1 MFQACRSVTQS
12 MTPLF
17 HGSQV
22 FIQFRGS
29 LGPTQACAQSS
40 DPGSQKSKQEG
51 DKVLIESLHCR
62 VNITAQL
69 NEMSRKLHQ
78 FLNQVRSAE
87 RSITVLANKKNATFT
102 CRIAKS
108 LTPRKLRLRRS
119 LLFRQNSDFIQ
130 HSFNIAGF
138 NIEASQFLVGYIRVS
153 GLKFYRDLCPHEKR
167 EHWFAQ
173 FGSKEDYKVY
183 T

>member
-22 FIQFRGS
+22 FIQFRGKS
-29 LGPTQACAQSS
+29 GTHRTFLQACAQSS

-119 LLFRQNSDFIQ
+119 LLVQVEFRFYIAFFQ
-130 HSFNIAGF
+130 HR
-138 NIEASQFLVGYIRVS
+138 RVQYRS
-153 GLKFYRDLCPHEKR
+153 LSVPCGLHPGQWTEVLQGPLP
-167 EHWFAQ
+167 
-173 FGSKEDYKVY
+173 